1 MAHQRH
7 LFPCGNGKADVVQRG
22 VAVAVAERHVPELD
36 VAFDL
41 FQLGILLLIGVGLLG
56 FVVHDL
62 GQALHRDGSLLDL
75 ELQIDQVAHRAGKV
89 AGKGAEGHERAQ
101 GHLPIQDL
109 HDADVIGQH
118 AEPGGD
124 QRGDQ
129 RLGGRELAG
138 PDADLQAFDVLPF
151 EPFQLVV
158 LAGVALDGLD
168 AAQALDHL
176 AVEDGRLLH
185 RLFVDLFVGAPV
197 DQHKQQA
204 DQRHEQSDRKEGG
217 VHPEQD
223 DAGDDGHRDVHD
235 QAQRDAGED
244 GLDGVGV
251 GVTCG
256 DIAGLACGKELHG
269 QMVDVPKIAQHHRDI
284 YFDGQMDQDPLP
296 HEGDKCRGDADHA
309 EHEDQG
315 QQQVIQPVGQHLVH
329 QNLVEQRGR
338 NAQDGQDDRAE
349 NGVSEQLF
357 LRQEQIHIPL
367 EHTALFD
374 FAGLEVSRRVQQ
386 KQHAGEVLV
395 ELVERHL
402 AQLGGRVAHDDVFLV
417 LVLLAGLV
425 GLLLRGGDVQHMLAP
440 RALVGDGRLFE
451 YDHEVR

>member
-7 LFPCGNGKADVVQRG
+7 LFPCRDGKADVVQRG
-22 VAVAVAERHVPELD
+22 GAVAVAERHVPELD

-41 FQLGILLLIGVGLLG
+41 LQVAVLLFVCVGLLG

-62 GQALHRDGSLLDL
+62 GQALHRDGGLLDL
-75 ELQIDQVAHRAGKV
+75 ELQIDQVAHRVGEV
-89 AGKGAEGHERAQ
+89 TGQGAEGHERAQ

-124 QRGDQ
+124 KGSDQ
-129 RLGGRELAG
+129 RLGRGQFAG
-138 PDADLQAFDVLPF
+138 PDADLQAFDVF
-151 EPFQLVV
+151 PFQTLQFVV

-185 RLFVDLFVGAPV
+185 RLFVDLLVGAPV

-204 DQRHEQSDRKEGG
+204 DQRHEQGHREEGG
-217 VHPEQD
+217 IHPEQD
-223 DAGDDGHRDVHD
+223 DAGDDRHRNIHD
-235 QAQRDAGED
+235 QAQRNAGED

-251 GVTCG
+251 GVTGG
-256 DIAGLACGKELHG
+256 DIAGFACGKELHG
-269 QMVDVPKIAQHHRDI
+269 QMVDVPKVAQHHRDI

-329 QNLVEQRGR
+329 QNLVE
-338 NAQDGQDDRAE
+338 
-349 NGVSEQLF
+349 
-357 LRQEQIHIPL
+357 
-367 EHTALFD
+367 
-374 FAGLEVSRRVQQ
+374 
-386 KQHAGEVLV
+386 
-395 ELVERHL
+395 
-402 AQLGGRVAHDDVFLV
+402 
-417 LVLLAGLV
+417 
-425 GLLLRGGDVQHMLAP
+425 
-440 RALVGDGRLFE
+440 
-451 YDHEVR
+451 